1 MKIALLGP
9 AHPFRGGIVHFN
21 SRLARALQNRP
32 ELDVNLFYWSKP
44 YPAFLL
50 PGSASACLDE
60 QSSLTFH
67 QPGLRILSYSNPL
80 TWGAL
85 ITRLRRGRYDMF
97 ITHWVHPVHF
107 PVFKVLFAA
116 IRLLTKTKICLIVH
130 NCLPH
135 EHLPG
140 AAFMSRSV
148 LKMAHRLVV
157 HGETE
162 AQQARRIGLAAID
175 MVTAFHPI
183 YDQFGIPV
191 EPRESIRRSLG
202 LREKVLLFFGF
213 IRLYKGLDCLLN
225 AFYALAPRYPDVS
238 LLVVGEQFYTTKGEA
253 CGNDLLLSHLS
264 PNDPVRSQIVR
275 IDRYVK
281 NEEVGRYFVVADAL
295 VTPYLSATQSGP
307 LQVAYAFDK
316 PVIASDLPAF
326 RECVSPGESG
336 YLFSTGNS
344 RDLTEKMELFLKK
357 PIAAEQV
364 RQYRRQFSWDRYVD
378 RVLPSR
384 NTGIEKCL
392 KLKVPK
398 VR

>member
-21 SRLARALQNRP
+21 SRLALALQNRP
-32 ELDVNLFYWSKP
+32 ELDVDLFYWSKP

-67 QPGLRILSYSNPL
+67 QPGLRILSYTNPL

-85 ITRLRRGRYDMF
+85 IIRLCRGRYDML

-107 PVFKVLFAA
+107 PVFKILFAA
-116 IRLLTKTKICLIVH
+116 IRLLTKIKIGLIVH

-148 LKMAHRLVV
+148 LKMAHRLIL
-157 HGETE
+157 HGEAE
-162 AQQARRIGLAAID
+162 AQQAGRIGLTAGN

-183 YDQFGIPV
+183 YDQFVMPA
-191 EPRESIRRSLG
+191 EPREAIRRSLG

-213 IRLYKGLDCLLN
+213 IRPYKGLECLLK
-225 AFYALAPRYPDVS
+225 AFCALAPRYSDVS

-253 CGNDLLLSHLS
+253 RGNDLLLKHLS

-275 IDRYVK
+275 VDRYVA
-281 NEEVGRYFVVADAL
+281 NEEVGRYFAVADAL
-295 VTPYLSATQSGP
+295 VALICRQPNPGRFRWLTLLTNRS
-307 LQVAYAFDK
+307 
-316 PVIASDLPAF
+316 LPAICRSFVSVSVPGKAATCF
-326 RECVSPGESG
+326 RPGMCE
-336 YLFSTGNS
+336 
-344 RDLTEKMELFLKK
+344 
-357 PIAAEQV
+357 I
-364 RQYRRQFSWDRYVD
+364 
-378 RVLPSR
+378 
-384 NTGIEKCL
+384 
-392 KLKVPK
+392 
-398 VR
+398 

>member
-32 ELDVNLFYWSKP
+32 ELDVDLFYWSKP

-67 QPGLRILSYSNPL
+67 QPGLRILSYTNPL

-85 ITRLRRGRYDMF
+85 ITRLRQGRYDML

-140 AAFMSRSV
+140 AVFMSRSV
-148 LKMAHRLVV
+148 LRMAHRLVL
-157 HGETE
+157 HSEAETQK
-162 AQQARRIGLAAID
+162 AKRIGLAAND
-175 MVTAFHPI
+175 MVTAFHPL
-183 YDQFGIPV
+183 YDQFVLPA
-191 EPRESIRRSLG
+191 EPTDSIRRSLG
-202 LREKVLLFFGF
+202 LREKVFLFFGF
-213 IRLYKGLDCLLN
+213 IRPYKGLECLLE
-225 AFYALAPRYPDVS
+225 AFFNLASRHPEVS
-238 LLVVGEQFYTTKGEA
+238 LLVVGEHFNPKKGEVRA
-253 CGNDLLLSHLS
+253 KDRLLSHLS
-264 PNDPVRSQIVR
+264 PNDPVRSQIVW
-275 IDRYVK
+275 IDRYVT
-281 NEEVGRYFVVADAL
+281 NEEVGRYFTVADAL
-295 VTPYLSATQSGP
+295 VAPYLSATQSGP
-307 LQVAYAFDK
+307 LQVAYALDK

-326 RECVSPGESG
+326 RECVSHGESG
-336 YLFSTGNS
+336 YLFSMGDA
-344 RDLTEKMELFLKK
+344 RDLTEKMELFLNR
-357 PIAAEQV
+357 PIADEQLRHY
-364 RQYRRQFSWDRYVD
+364 RQRFNWDSYVD
-378 RVLPSR
+378 RLLHTR
-384 NTGIEKCL
+384 NTDRE
-392 KLKVPK
+392 
-398 VR
+398 

>member
-32 ELDVNLFYWSKP
+32 ELDVDLFYWSKP

-50 PGSASACLDE
+50 PGPASACLDE

-67 QPGLRILSYSNPL
+67 RPGLRILSYTNPL
-80 TWGAL
+80 TWGTL
-85 ITRLRRGRYDMF
+85 IMRLRRGRYDML

-116 IRLLTKTKICLIVH
+116 IRLLTKTKIILIVH

-135 EHLPG
+135 EHLLG
-140 AAFMSRSV
+140 AVFMSRSIF
-148 LKMAHRLVV
+148 KMAHRLVV
-157 HGETE
+157 HGQSE
-162 AQQARRIGLAAID
+162 AQQVERLGLAAGNR
-175 MVTAFHPI
+175 VTAFHPV
-183 YDQFGIPV
+183 YDQFVMPA
-191 EPRESIRRSLG
+191 EPREAIRRSLG

-213 IRLYKGLDCLLN
+213 VRPYKGLECLVK
-225 AFYALAPRYPDVS
+225 AFCALAPRYPDVS

-253 CGNDLLLSHLS
+253 RGNDLLLSHLS
-264 PNDPVRSQIVR
+264 PNDPIRSQIVR
-275 IDRYVK
+275 IDRYVA
-281 NEEVGRYFVVADAL
+281 NEEVGRYFAVADAL
-295 VTPYLSATQSGP
+295 VAPYLSATQSGP

-326 RECVSPGESG
+326 RECVSPGKSG
-336 YLFSTGNS
+336 YLFLTGNAP
-344 RDLTEKMELFLKK
+344 DLKEKMELFLNK
-357 PIAAEQV
+357 PISAGQV

-378 RVLPSR
+378 IMLHSLQR
-384 NTGIEKCL
+384 I
-392 KLKVPK
+392 
-398 VR
+398 

>member
-21 SRLARALQNRP
+21 SRLAKALQSTP
-32 ELDVNLFYWSKP
+32 ELHVDLFYWSKP

-60 QSSLTFH
+60 QSFLTFQ
-67 QPGLRILSYSNPL
+67 QPGFRILSYTNPL

-85 ITRLRRGRYDMF
+85 ITRLRRGRHDML

-140 AAFMSRSV
+140 AVFMSRSV
-148 LKMAHRLVV
+148 LRMAHRLVV
-157 HGETE
+157 HCETE
-162 AQQARRIGLAAID
+162 AQQAGRLGLNHQHI
-175 MVTAFHPI
+175 VTAFHPT
-183 YDQFGIPV
+183 YDQFMLPA

-213 IRLYKGLDCLLN
+213 IRPYKGLECLLK
-225 AFYALAPRYPDVS
+225 AFCALALRYPDVS

-253 CGNDLLLSHLS
+253 RGKDWLLSHLS
-264 PNDPVRSQIVR
+264 PNDPVRSQIVW
-275 IDRYVK
+275 IDRYVA
-281 NEEVGRYFVVADAL
+281 NEEVGRYFAVADVL
-295 VTPYLSATQSGP
+295 VAPYLSVTQSGP
-307 LQVAYAFDK
+307 LQIAYAFDK

-336 YLFSTGNS
+336 YLFATGNE
-344 RDLTEKMELFLKK
+344 RDLAEKIELFLKQ
-357 PIAAEQV
+357 PITAEQV
-364 RQYRRQFSWDRYVD
+364 RRYRRQFSWDRYVD
-378 RVLPSR
+378 MVLHTR
-384 NTGIEKCL
+384 NTGME
-392 KLKVPK
+392 
-398 VR
+398 

>member
-9 AHPFRGGIVHFN
+9 AQPFRGGIVHFN
-21 SRLARALQNRP
+21 SRLAMALQNRP
-32 ELDVNLFYWSKP
+32 ELDVDLFYWSKP
-44 YPAFLL
+44 YPVFLL
-50 PGSASACLDE
+50 PGSAACLDE

-67 QPGLRILSYSNPL
+67 QPGLRILSYTNPL

-85 ITRLRRGRYDMF
+85 IIRLRRGRYDMF

-135 EHLPG
+135 EHMPG

-148 LKMAHRLVV
+148 LKMAHRLVL
-157 HGETE
+157 HGEAE
-162 AQQARRIGLAAID
+162 AQQARRIGLAASD

-183 YDQFGIPV
+183 YDQFVLPA

-213 IRLYKGLDCLLN
+213 IRPYKGLECLLE
-225 AFYALAPRYPDVS
+225 AFCNLASRYPEVS
-238 LLVVGEQFYTTKGEA
+238 LLVVGEQFYTAKGEA
-253 CGNDLLLSHLS
+253 GGNDLLLSHLS
-264 PNDPVRSQIVR
+264 PNDPIRSQI
-275 IDRYVK
+275 IWIGRYVE
-281 NEEVGRYFVVADAL
+281 NEEVGRYFSVADAL
-295 VTPYLSATQSGP
+295 VVPYLSAAQSGP
-307 LQVAYAFDK
+307 LQIAYALDK

-326 RECVSPGESG
+326 RECVDHGESG
-336 YLFSTGNS
+336 YLFSTGNV
-344 RDLTEKMELFLKK
+344 RDLTVKMELFLNK

-378 RVLPSR
+378 RVLHSR
-384 NTGIEKCL
+384 NTSTE
-392 KLKVPK
+392 
-398 VR
+398 